1 MELVTAEFV
10 KSIDRTETTKS
21 FVFKP
26 EKILDFIAGQFLQV
40 IFDGDNLKNR
50 ELNKFLSFS
59 TAPCNENF
67 EITTRISNSDFSKK
81 LLGLKSGD
89 KVLFKAPMGN
99 CVFDINEKKIA
110 FIVGGIGITPVMS
123 ILDHIF
129 TNNISSADIAML
141 YSNRSTDD
149 IAFKNNLD
157 NWNKQN
163 GNFKLTYCV
172 DQEPINDKTILLG
185 FINDDK
191 IIKTI
196 PDYKKRIVFIYGPP
210 AMVSSIKQCCLEI
223 ECEQSK
229 IKAENFSGY

>member
-67 EITTRISNSDFSKK
+67 EITKRISNSDFSKK

-99 CVFDINEKKIA
+99 CVFDITEKKIA